1 MYYAF
6 DPTMILLIIGA
17 ALTLIAQGM
26 VSSAFNRYSKVGG
39 KRGYTG
45 AEVAEMI
52 LRTNGVN
59 NVSVQGIPGK
69 LTDHY
74 DPRSKSVNLSETV
87 YGSTSIAAV
96 AVAAHECGHAIQ
108 HNVGYFPLNFRSSL
122 VPLANIG
129 SKLGIPIVILGW
141 MLGLEFPLANGSYF
155 SLAEIGIWIFAIAV
169 LFQFVTLPVEFNASA
184 RALRILS
191 QGDMLEKSEMGMARK
206 VLFAAALTY
215 VAAAASSVLQL
226 IRLILLNGN
235 RKGRR

>member
-1 MYYAF
+1 MYYGI
-6 DPTMILLIIGA
+6 DPTMILLLIGA

-39 KRGYTG
+39 KKGYIG

-52 LRTNGVN
+52 LRKNGVN
-59 NVSVQGIPGK
+59 DVDVRGVAGR

-74 DPRSKSVNLSETV
+74 DPRSKTVNLSETV

-108 HNVGYFPLNFRSSL
+108 HNVGYSPLNFRSAL
-122 VPLANIG
+122 VPFANIG
-129 SKLGIPIVILGW
+129 SRLGIPIVILGW
-141 MLGLEFPLANGSYF
+141 VLGLEFPLANGSYF
-155 SLAEIGIWIFAIAV
+155 SLAEIGIWIFSVAV

-191 QGDMLEKSEMGMARK
+191 QSNMLDEGEMGMARK

-226 IRLILLNGN
+226 LRLILLNGN
-235 RKGRR
+235 RRGRR